1 MVVPPTNRTEENA
14 HDPHIGNQRGL
25 RADELRGCSVMG
37 LRGEA
42 AIVGYTELPAT
53 KRPTGPLESTLEQ
66 WARLA
71 AATLADAGLSG
82 TEVDGICTGHIQ
94 EAQIFAPSTVAEYLG
109 LKVNFAEM
117 VDLGGASA
125 AAMVWR
131 AAAAIELGLCQAVL
145 CVLPGTPLTPVS
157 AKKPPEVCDS
167 LHFGGSSN
175 RYGSPQAEFEIP
187 YGTLG
192 QNGPYGR
199 VATLYGATYGYD
211 EWAMAKI
218 VADQRVNANHHPGAI
233 FHDVPITVADV
244 IDSPMI
250 ATPLHKL
257 EIVMPVMGGAAVLV
271 TNAELARRSRNR
283 PVWVKG
289 FGERVPYKMPMYAEN
304 LLQTPMIKAAQSAFS
319 MAGLTPSD
327 MDMVSIYDC
336 YTITALLSLE
346 DAGFCEKGAGLKFV
360 TAHDLTFRGDFPM
373 NTAGGQLGYG
383 QAGFA
388 GGMHHICDATRQIM
402 GRAQATQVRECNRAF
417 VSGNGGVLAEQ
428 TTLVLEGD

>member
-1 MVVPPTNRTEENA
+1 MT
-14 HDPHIGNQRGL
+14 
-25 RADELRGCSVMG
+25 G

-42 AIVGYTELPAT
+42 AIVGYTERPAT

-71 AATLADAGLSG
+71 AATLADAGLSA
-82 TEVDGICTGHIQ
+82 TEVDGICTGHLQ
-94 EAQIFAPSTVAEYLG
+94 EVGIFAPSTIAEYLG
-109 LKVNFAEM
+109 VKVNFAEM

-131 AAAAIELGLCQAVL
+131 AAAAIELGLCNAVL
-145 CVLPGTPLTPVS
+145 CVLPGTPLTPFS
-157 AKKPPEVCDS
+157 DKKPPQVNDS

-192 QNGPYGR
+192 QNGPYAR
-199 VATLYGATYGYD
+199 VATLYGDTYGYD
-211 EWAMAKI
+211 ERAMAKI
-218 VADQRVNANHHPGAI
+218 AADQRVNANHHPGAI
-233 FHDVPITVADV
+233 FHDVPITVDDV
-244 IDSPMI
+244 VNSPVI
-250 ATPLHKL
+250 VSPLHML
-257 EIVMPVMGGAAVLV
+257 EIVRPVMGGAGVLV
-271 TNAELARRSRNR
+271 VSADVARRSKNR

-289 FGERVPYKMPMYAEN
+289 FGERVTCKMVMYAEN
-304 LLQTPMIKAAQSAFS
+304 LLQTPMIKAAASAFS
-319 MAGLTPSD
+319 MAGLTPAN

-346 DAGFCEKGAGLKFV
+346 DAGFCDKGAGLTFV
-360 TAHDLTFRGDFPM
+360 AEHDLTFRGDFPM

-388 GGMHHICDATRQIM
+388 GGMHHVCDATRQIM
-402 GRAQATQVRECNRAF
+402 GRAGATQVPDCNRAF